1 MINTF
6 FVHFLC
12 LTVYNVYAFRTV
24 LHTLPN
30 ITRLI
35 EDKATGSAVNV
46 SWREARL
53 HYSAYAR
60 LTLKPDFRFCIT
72 IN

>member
-46 SWREARL
+46 S
-53 HYSAYAR
+53 
-60 LTLKPDFRFCIT
+60 
-72 IN
+72 